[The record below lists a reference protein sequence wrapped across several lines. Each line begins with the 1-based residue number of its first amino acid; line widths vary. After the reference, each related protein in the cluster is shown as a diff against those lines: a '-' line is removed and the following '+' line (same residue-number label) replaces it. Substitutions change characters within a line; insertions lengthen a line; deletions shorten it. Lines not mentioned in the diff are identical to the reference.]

1 MEEPIKI
8 LYLHIYED
16 KKTKKIRKLLEENYG
31 KDNVISS
38 KDKSR
43 VVDIIIL
50 VVIYFLCL
58 CCILLIF
65 HFLFANI
72 PYIYMLIMPCF
83 IVTMSVFFIASTI
96 IYEILYRRCLG
107 KANKLFDTLKPNV
120 IVGYQFGC
128 ILAMHL
134 SGARVPM
141 VLISPVQENIFSSK
155 IRKNINI
162 RDYPYIIFVHST
174 KDTKRNLSKTL
185 ELVES
190 INKQNCRVEIV
201 EEGCNLEL
209 MSASDYKNWVDEV
222 FSQGQEV
229 GKNAAPSGTTVDESM
244 FKSDE

>member
-83 IVTMSVFFIASTI
+83 FVTMSVFFIASTI

-141 VLISPVQENIFSSK
+141 VTQRGGGEAVKQRSSEAAVTLRLTRCHRAVSPLNRF
-155 IRKNINI
+155 
-162 RDYPYIIFVHST
+162 T
-174 KDTKRNLSKTL
+174 
-185 ELVES
+185 
-190 INKQNCRVEIV
+190 
-201 EEGCNLEL
+201 
-209 MSASDYKNWVDEV
+209 A
-222 FSQGQEV
+222 
-229 GKNAAPSGTTVDESM
+229 
-244 FKSDE
+244 

>member
-16 KKTKKIRKLLEENYG
+16 SKTKKIRKLLEGNYG

-50 VVIYFLCL
+50 VVIYILCL
-58 CCILLIF
+58 CCIFLIFNLLFSTIKDIYLLI
-65 HFLFANI
+65 L
-72 PYIYMLIMPCF
+72 PCF
-83 IVTMSVFFIASTI
+83 FVTMSVFFIATTI

-141 VLISPVQENIFSSK
+141 VLVSPVQENIFSSK
-155 IRKNINI
+155 IRKSINI
-162 RDYPYIIFVHST
+162 SDYPYIIFVHST
-174 KDTKRNLSKTL
+174 KDTKRNLTKTL

-190 INKQNCRVEIV
+190 VNKQNCRVEIV
-201 EEGCNLEL
+201 EEGHNLEL
-209 MSASDYKNWVDEV
+209 MTASDYKNWVDEV
-222 FSQGQEV
+222 YLQGQEV
-229 GKNAAPSGTTVDESM
+229 GKNVAPSSTTVDESM